1 MYRHE
6 AGESLLVWTL
16 TSISFGYNLDKIT
29 NSCYK
34 DYNVL

>member
-1 MYRHE
+1 MYRYE

-29 NSCYK
+29 NSCYN